1 MIHESFI
8 HNRRQ
13 RIILNGQSSNWKFV
27 KAGAKTVIFSYI
39 SIINLPQG
47 LLSDVKLFADDA
59 SLFSI
64 VNCGKTSATV
74 LNSDLLKSTRLGITM
89 EDIV

>member
-27 KAGAKTVIFSYI
+27 KAGVPQDSVLRPLFFLIFTSLIYRKDYYLMLSFLLMMLPYFRLLIVGKLLQQYLIVIY
-39 SIINLPQG
+39 
-47 LLSDVKLFADDA
+47 
-59 SLFSI
+59 
-64 VNCGKTSATV
+64 
-74 LNSDLLKSTRLGITM
+74 
-89 EDIV
+89 